1 VAKQKAIYEPGE
13 LDRVREKLGV
23 LDPAEAK
30 RLAGLLGGEVGVE
43 KAQSPSPPP
52 SRART
57 ETVDLH
63 VKGKSGGREQPGRRP
78 KPRPSGESGEG
89 TDSKLRPKKLDPSDD
104 PATPVKLNY
113 RERIKMDR
121 LAGSAEF
128 DIKSPSQV
136 FHSMFFFFSK
146 PVDLVSPVFVNKRM
160 NEYYQHIELMVTV
173 TRALLPR
180 NSMQRNER
188 FKRISPLA
196 YGIVDLFRQWN
207 IEKIAGDLAILQ
219 ANPRNVKVEDFTEIL
234 RIIYKPL
241 FLIEQLD
248 LETHIK
254 ESYRLL
260 YKILFIENPTEA
272 IGKRQEQIRS
282 AMAAFDIIRRDVRFL
297 LYPLLLKLLS
307 DKCLGYNAFFSERR
321 NRLMAFLEVSEA
333 DRLPPKPLLAQEGE
347 ITEEMVV
354 GSGQEDPAGD
364 DGEEAAFN
372 AEQKEA
378 RALYEAERK
387 ALDRGLDTLET
398 LFPKAGWDR
407 MAEYPDFFPYFSTIF
422 DLGKNYALIPP
433 TDPLQQ
439 VMILIRILEELL
451 FGLRY
456 VSFNTVIEADGTVEN
471 IEDSMTEIMTN
482 WHFYYD
488 EAFSKEYLPR
498 LAEYC
503 RILDSPA
510 ESRTS
515 PYAKRLINE
524 IHWTKRLYFLPY
536 YRFES
541 SAPPP
546 FQKKDVNALYPE
558 IRRLR
563 KRLTAVA
570 EGIEQGLKT
579 GGPKDNTRCEGIENP
594 WENYNFQV
602 PNPVSNRLDV
612 LLGKKRT
619 NASLIF
625 YTLAVTVV
633 LDYLVNNDNSWAYDD
648 DRPSILFRS
657 VDNNGVTPA
666 FGVDTKIDTDAL
678 FKQSLKRGKEQGEPA
693 K

>member
-1 VAKQKAIYEPGE
+1 MAKHKAVYEPGE

-30 RLAGLLGGEVGVE
+30 RMAGLLGGEVGIE
-43 KAQSPSPPP
+43 KTPTPPPP
-52 SRART
+52 SKART

-63 VKGKSGGREQPGRRP
+63 VKGKPGGGSGRPGRRP
-78 KPRPSGESGEG
+78 EPPLPIETGEE
-89 TDSKLRPKKLDPSDD
+89 TDFKQKPKKPNPSDD
-104 PATPVKLNY
+104 PATPIKLSY
-113 RERIKMDR
+113 WERVKMDR
-121 LAGSAEF
+121 LAGSADF
-128 DIKSPSQV
+128 DIKSPLQTL
-136 FHSMFFFFSK
+136 HSMLSFFSK

-160 NEYYQHIELMVTV
+160 NEYYRHIELMVTV
-173 TRALLPR
+173 TRTLLPR
-180 NSMQRNER
+180 NSMLRNER
-188 FKRISPLA
+188 FKRISPPA
-196 YGIVDLFRQWN
+196 YAIVDLFRQWN
-207 IEKIAGDLAILQ
+207 IEKITGDLAVLQ
-219 ANPRNVKVEDFTEIL
+219 ANPRSAKVEDFAEIL

-248 LETHIK
+248 LENHIK

-272 IGKRQEQIRS
+272 INKNQEQIRS

-307 DKCLGYNAFFSERR
+307 DKFLGYNAFFSERR
-321 NRLMAFLEVSEA
+321 NRFMAFLGVTEA
-333 DRLPPKPLLAQEGE
+333 DRLPPKALIKEGE
-347 ITEEMVV
+347 VTEEMVV
-354 GSGQEDPAGD
+354 GDGQNDSVGEDGD
-364 DGEEAAFN
+364 ESKLNVEQRETRALQE
-372 AEQKEA
+372 AEQ
-378 RALYEAERK
+378 RAV
-387 ALDRGLDTLET
+387 DRGLDTLET

-407 MAEYPDFFPYFSTIF
+407 IAEYPDFFPYFSGIF

-439 VMILIRILEELL
+439 VIILTRILEELL

-456 VSFNTVIEADGTVEN
+456 VTFSTVINPDGMVEN
-471 IEDSMTEIMTN
+471 IEDEMTKIMTN

-524 IHWTKRLYFLPY
+524 LHWTKRLYFLPY

-541 SAPPP
+541 SSPPP
-546 FQKKDVNALYPE
+546 FQKKDVDALYPE

-570 EGIEQGLKT
+570 SGIEHGLKA
-579 GGPKDNTRCEGIENP
+579 GGPRDNTHCDGIENP

-602 PNPVSNRLDV
+602 PNPVSTRLDA
-612 LLGKKRT
+612 LLGSKRT

-625 YTLAVTVV
+625 YTLAVTVA
-633 LDYLVNNDNSWAYDD
+633 LDYLVNNDNSWAYND
-648 DRPSILFRS
+648 DRPSVLFRS
-657 VDNNGVTPA
+657 VDNAGVTPA

-678 FKQSLKRGKEQGEPA
+678 FKQSLKQGRGQTLSTN
-693 K
+693 

>member
-1 VAKQKAIYEPGE
+1 MAKQKAVYEPGE
-13 LDRVREKLGV
+13 LDRVRGKLGV

-30 RLAGLLGGEVGVE
+30 RLAGILGGEVGVE
-43 KAQSPSPPP
+43 KAPAPPAPPP
-52 SRART
+52 KART

-63 VKGKSGGREQPGRRP
+63 VKGKSGGSGR
-78 KPRPSGESGEG
+78 SGRYLEPPLPIETGDQEEYRA
-89 TDSKLRPKKLDPSDD
+89 KPKKPNPSDD
-104 PATPVKLNY
+104 PSMPVKLNY
-113 RERIKMDR
+113 WERVKMDR

-128 DIKSPSQV
+128 DIKTSMQV
-136 FHSMFFFFSK
+136 FHSMLSFFSK
-146 PVDLVSPVFVNKRM
+146 PVDLVSHIFVSKRI
-160 NEYYQHIELMVTV
+160 NEYYKHIELMVTV

-180 NSMQRNER
+180 NNLLRNER
-188 FKRISPLA
+188 FKRISPPA
-196 YGIVDLFRQWN
+196 YAIVDLFRQWD
-207 IEKIAGDLAILQ
+207 IEKITGDLAILQ
-219 ANPRNVKVEDFTEIL
+219 ANPRSVRVEDFTEIL
-234 RIIYKPL
+234 KIIYKPL

-248 LETHIK
+248 LENHIK
-254 ESYRLL
+254 GAYRLL
-260 YKILFIENPTEA
+260 YKVLFIENPTEA
-272 IGKRQEQIRS
+272 INKNQEQIRS

-307 DKCLGYNAFFSERR
+307 DKFLGYNPFFTERR
-321 NRLMAFLEVSEA
+321 NRLMAFLGVTEA
-333 DRLPPKPLLAQEGE
+333 DRLPPRPLLKEGE
-347 ITEEMVV
+347 VTEEMVI
-354 GSGQEDPAGD
+354 GD
-364 DGEEAAFN
+364 DETQGAEGEDGDDSKLTDM
-372 AEQKEA
+372 QREA
-378 RALYEAERK
+378 RALQEAERK
-387 ALDRGLDTLET
+387 AVDRGLDTLET

-407 MAEYPDFFPYFSTIF
+407 IAEYPDLFPYFSTIF

-439 VMILIRILEELL
+439 VIILTRILEELL

-456 VSFNTVIEADGTVEN
+456 VTFSTVTDSDGTAEN
-471 IEDSMTEIMTN
+471 IEEAMVDIMTN

-515 PYAKRLINE
+515 PYARRLINE
-524 IHWTKRLYFLPY
+524 LHWTKRLYFLPY

-541 SAPPP
+541 SSPPP
-546 FQKKDVNALYPE
+546 FQKKDVDALYPE

-563 KRLTAVA
+563 KHLTAVA
-570 EGIEQGLKT
+570 SGIEHGLKA
-579 GGPKDNTRCEGIENP
+579 GGVKENTHCDGIENP

-602 PNPVSNRLDV
+602 PNPVSTRLDA

-633 LDYLVNNDNSWAYDD
+633 LDYLVNNENSWAYNDE
-648 DRPSILFRS
+648 RPAVLFRS
-657 VDNNGVTPA
+657 VDNAAIIPT
-666 FGVDTKIDTDAL
+666 FGVDAVIDTDAL
-678 FKQSLKRGKEQGEPA
+678 FRQSLKQGKGD
-693 K
+693 

>member
-1 VAKQKAIYEPGE
+1 MAKQKAVYEPGE

-30 RLAGLLGGEVGVE
+30 RMAGLLGGEVGVE
-43 KAQSPSPPP
+43 KAPTPK
-52 SRART
+52 ART
-57 ETVDLH
+57 ETVDLR
-63 VKGKSGGREQPGRRP
+63 VKGKPGGGSGRPGRRP
-78 KPRPSGESGEG
+78 EPPLPVETGEE
-89 TDSKLRPKKLDPSDD
+89 TDFKQKPKKPNPSDD
-104 PATPVKLNY
+104 PAMPIKLSY
-113 RERIKMDR
+113 WERVKMDR

-128 DIKSPSQV
+128 DIKSPLQTL
-136 FHSMFFFFSK
+136 HSILSFFSK
-146 PVDLVSPVFVNKRM
+146 PVDLVSPIFVNKRI
-160 NEYYQHIELMVTV
+160 NEYYKHIELMVTV
-173 TRALLPR
+173 TRTLLPR
-180 NSMQRNER
+180 NNILRNER
-188 FKRISPLA
+188 FKRISPPA

-207 IEKIAGDLAILQ
+207 IEKITGDLAMLQ
-219 ANPRNVKVEDFTEIL
+219 ANPRNVRVEDFTEIL

-248 LETHIK
+248 LENHIK
-254 ESYRLL
+254 GAYRLL

-272 IGKRQEQIRS
+272 VNKYQEQIRS

-307 DKCLGYNAFFSERR
+307 DKFLGYNAFFSERR
-321 NRLMAFLEVSEA
+321 HRFMAFLETSEA
-333 DRLPPKPLLAQEGE
+333 DRLPPQPLVKEEE

-354 GSGQEDPAGD
+354 GTKPNNSA
-364 DGEEAAFN
+364 DGEDGDESKLN
-372 AEQKEA
+372 AEQREA
-378 RALYEAERK
+378 RALREAEQR
-387 ALDRGLDTLET
+387 AVDRGLDTLET

-407 MAEYPDFFPYFSTIF
+407 IAEYPDFFPYFSDIF

-439 VMILIRILEELL
+439 VIILTRILEELL

-456 VSFNTVIEADGTVEN
+456 VTFSTVINPDGTVEN
-471 IEDSMTEIMTN
+471 IEDAMTNIMTN

-515 PYAKRLINE
+515 PYAKRLVNE
-524 IHWTKRLYFLPY
+524 LHWTKRLYFLPY

-541 SAPPP
+541 SSPPP
-546 FQKKDVNALYPE
+546 FQKKDVDALYPE

-563 KRLTAVA
+563 KHLTAVA
-570 EGIEQGLKT
+570 SGIEHGLKA
-579 GGPKDNTRCEGIENP
+579 GGLKDNTHCDGIENP

-602 PNPVSNRLDV
+602 PNPVSTRLDA

-625 YTLAVTVV
+625 YTLAVTVA
-633 LDYLVNNDNSWAYDD
+633 LDYLVNNDSSWAYNE
-648 DRPSILFRS
+648 DRSSILFRS
-657 VDNNGVTPA
+657 VDNAGITPA
-666 FGVDTKIDTDAL
+666 FGVDMKIDTEAL
-678 FKQSLKRGKEQGEPA
+678 FRQSLKQGSDA
-693 K
+693 